1 MTLTEEQIRMMKEDI
16 TAELVEILV
25 EKEGMT
31 VEQGLD
37 VVYESDTFEKLMDTD
52 TGLYC
57 QSTGY
62 VYSFLEH
69 ELRWGRMD

>member
-1 MTLTEEQIRMMKEDI
+1 MTLTEGQIRVMKEEI

-31 VEQGLD
+31 LNEGLD
-37 VVYESDTFEKLMDTD
+37 ALYESDTYDRLMDTE

-57 QSTGY
+57 QSAGY

-69 ELRWGRMD
+69 ELRWGKMG